1 MTEKHYYTYWC
12 SNHDWWDY
20 DENGNPVVLD
30 TAPQKAKKS
39 YQRYLKYEKRYG
51 RLPELEPDYAYREHD
66 VDVEKI
72 EEIYAEKTIE
82 ELDAKFERFKQQF
95 LAEHPEQKKENEQNP

>member
-1 MTEKHYYTYWC
+1 M
-12 SNHDWWDY
+12 
-20 DENGNPVVLD
+20 D

-39 YQRYLKYEKRYG
+39 YQRYLKYEKKYG

-66 VDVEKI
+66 VDIEKI

-82 ELDAKFERFKQQF
+82 ELDVEFEMFKQQS
-95 LAEHPEQKKENEQNP
+95 LAEHPEQKKENKQTP